1 MSEQAT
7 LQAIN
12 SALQALVDRDRHYEK
27 ERAQH
32 IGDIQT
38 MNAAIQALTKSSE
51 DVNKNI
57 TKLLLASSQSEQQI
71 DTLKELINAKDS
83 ERGLQ
88 IERLTDKVEALEK
101 HNAENIGER
110 RASDRHSKFWQDNW
124 HKIFLVFVVVIPVIV
139 YFGKQM
145 MGT

>member
-1 MSEQAT
+1 MSETET
-7 LQAIN
+7 LAAIN
-12 SALQALVDRDRHYEK
+12 AALQALVDRDRHYEK

-32 IGDIQT
+32 IGDVQT

-57 TKLLLASSQSEQQI
+57 TKLLLRSTQSEQQI
-71 DTLKELINAKDS
+71 STLKELMIAKDS
-83 ERGLQ
+83 ERGAQ
-88 IERLTDKVEALEK
+88 IERLSDKVDMLEK
-101 HNAENIGER
+101 FNSEFTGER
-110 RASDRHSKFWQDNW
+110 RASERHSRFWQDNW

-145 MGT
+145 MEK